1 MKGTQKIMSV
11 RSLQNRIVNI
21 DRNAT
26 RLLARY
32 SLTILRITVGIVF
45 VWFGAL
51 KFFPG
56 MSPAEHL
63 IRESITFLPMNL
75 FLPFL
80 ALMECTIGVCYIL
93 GGKFLRV
100 AVILMLGQMAGAM
113 SPMVLRPDLIWAKFP
128 FIWTLEGQYV
138 FKDIVLI
145 AVALTIGATV
155 RGGGIIASPMMFKES
170 LKRGTQEFK
179 ALITGK

>member
-1 MKGTQKIMSV
+1 MSV
-11 RSLQNRIVNI
+11 KSLQHRAENI
-21 DRNAT
+21 DRSVT
-26 RLLARY
+26 RLLARH
-32 SLTILRITVGIVF
+32 SLTILRITIGIVF

-63 IRESITFLPMNL
+63 IRESITFLSMDW

-80 ALMECTIGVCYIL
+80 AALECTIGLCYIL
-93 GGKFLRV
+93 GGKFTRI
-100 AVILMLGQMAGAM
+100 AVVLMLGQMAGAM
-113 SPMVLRPDLIWAKFP
+113 SPMVLRPDLIWVKFP
-128 FIWTLEGQYV
+128 FVWTLEGQYV

-145 AVALTIGATV
+145 AVALTIGATA
-155 RGGGIIASPMMFKES
+155 RGGGLVSSPLMFKES

-179 ALITGK
+179 ALIIGK

>member
-1 MKGTQKIMSV
+1 MSV
-11 RSLQNRIVNI
+11 KSIQTQVENLDRS
-21 DRNAT
+21 AT

-32 SLTILRITVGIVF
+32 SLTVLRITIGIVF

-63 IRESITFLPMNL
+63 IRESITFLSMDW

-80 ALMECTIGVCYIL
+80 AALEVTIGVCYIL

-128 FIWTLEGQYV
+128 FVWTLEGQYV

-155 RGGGIIASPMMFKES
+155 RGGGLISSPLMLKES

-179 ALITGK
+179 ALIIGK

>member
-1 MKGTQKIMSV
+1 MNAA
-11 RSLQNRIVNI
+11 SLQNRIETV
-21 DRNAT
+21 DRSIT
-26 RLLARY
+26 RLLAKH
-32 SLTILRITVGIVF
+32 SLTLLRISVGIVF

-56 MSPAEHL
+56 MSPAEPL
-63 IRESITFLPMNL
+63 IRQSITFLPMDL

-80 ALMECTIGVCYIL
+80 AGLEVFIGICYIVGGRMQRL
-93 GGKFLRV
+93 G
-100 AVILMLGQMAGAM
+100 VILMLGQMAGAM
-113 SPMVLRPDLIWAKFP
+113 SPLVLRPDLIWSQFP
-128 FIWTLEGQYV
+128 FVWTLEGQYV

-145 AVALTIGATV
+145 SVALVLGATV
-155 RGGGIIASPMMFKES
+155 RGGGLIASPIMLKES

>member
-1 MKGTQKIMSV
+1 M
-11 RSLQNRIVNI
+11 
-21 DRNAT
+21 
-26 RLLARY
+26 
-32 SLTILRITVGIVF
+32 
-45 VWFGAL
+45 
-51 KFFPG
+51 
-56 MSPAEHL
+56 
-63 IRESITFLPMNL
+63 
-75 FLPFL
+75 
-80 ALMECTIGVCYIL
+80 
-93 GGKFLRV
+93 
-100 AVILMLGQMAGAM
+100 
-113 SPMVLRPDLIWAKFP
+113 KFP

>member
-1 MKGTQKIMSV
+1 MSTQP
-11 RSLQNRIVNI
+11 LQARIENI
-21 DRNAT
+21 DRSLT

-63 IRESITFLPMNL
+63 NRESITFLSMDW

-80 ALMECTIGVCYIL
+80 AALEVTIGICYIL

-100 AVILMLGQMAGAM
+100 GVILMLGQMAGAM
-113 SPMVLRPDLIWAKFP
+113 SPLVLRPDLIWAKFP
-128 FIWTLEGQYV
+128 FVWTLEGQYV
-138 FKDIVLI
+138 FKDIVLVS
-145 AVALTIGATV
+145 VALVIGATV
-155 RGGGIIASPMMFKES
+155 RGGGLIASPMMFKES
-170 LKRGTQEFK
+170 LKRHTQEFK
-179 ALITGK
+179 ALIVGK

>member
-1 MKGTQKIMSV
+1 MSV
-11 RSLQNRIVNI
+11 HSLQTRIENI
-21 DRNAT
+21 DRSTT

-63 IRESITFLPMNL
+63 IRESITFLSMDW

-80 ALMECTIGVCYIL
+80 AALEVTIGVCYIL

-113 SPMVLRPDLIWAKFP
+113 SPMVLRPDLIWVKFP
-128 FIWTLEGQYV
+128 FVWTLEGQYV
-138 FKDIVLI
+138 FKDIVLVS
-145 AVALTIGATV
+145 VALVIGATV

-170 LKRGTQEFK
+170 VKRGTQEFK
-179 ALITGK
+179 ALIAGK

>member
-1 MKGTQKIMSV
+1 MSTQP
-11 RSLQNRIVNI
+11 LQARIENI
-21 DRNAT
+21 DRSLT

-63 IRESITFLPMNL
+63 IRESITFLSMDW

-80 ALMECTIGVCYIL
+80 AALEVTIGFCYIL

-100 AVILMLGQMAGAM
+100 GVILMLGQMAGAM
-113 SPMVLRPDLIWAKFP
+113 SPLVLRPDLIWAKFP
-128 FIWTLEGQYV
+128 FVWTLEGQYV
-138 FKDIVLI
+138 FKDIVLVS
-145 AVALTIGATV
+145 VALVIGATV
-155 RGGGIIASPMMFKES
+155 RGGGLIASPMMFKES

-179 ALITGK
+179 ALIVGK

>member
-1 MKGTQKIMSV
+1 MSA
-11 RSLQNRIVNI
+11 RPLQARIENI
-21 DRNAT
+21 DRSLT

-32 SLTILRITVGIVF
+32 SLTLLRITIGIVF

-63 IRESITFLPMNL
+63 IRESITFLSMDW

-80 ALMECTIGVCYIL
+80 AALEVTIGVCYIL

-113 SPMVLRPDLIWAKFP
+113 SPMVLRPDLIWVKFP
-128 FIWTLEGQYV
+128 FVWTLEGQYV

-145 AVALTIGATV
+145 SVALVIGATV
-155 RGGGIIASPMMFKES
+155 RGGGLIASPLMFKETV
-170 LKRGTQEFK
+170 KRGTQEFK

>member
-80 ALMECTIGVCYIL
+80 AALECTIGVCYIL

-113 SPMVLRPDLIWAKFP
+113 SPIVLRPDLIWVKFP
-128 FIWTLEGQYV
+128 FIWSLEGQYV

-155 RGGGIIASPMMFKES
+155 RGGGIVASPMMFKES

>member
-1 MKGTQKIMSV
+1 MSV
-11 RSLQNRIVNI
+11 KSIQNQVENLDRS
-21 DRNAT
+21 AT

-32 SLTILRITVGIVF
+32 SLTVLRITIGIVF

-63 IRESITFLPMNL
+63 IRESITFLSMDW

-80 ALMECTIGVCYIL
+80 AVLEVTIGVCYIL

-128 FIWTLEGQYV
+128 FVWTLEGQYV

-155 RGGGIIASPMMFKES
+155 RGGGLISSPLMLKES
-170 LKRGTQEFK
+170 LKRGTQEFR
-179 ALITGK
+179 ALIIGK

>member
-1 MKGTQKIMSV
+1 MSV
-11 RSLQNRIVNI
+11 RSLQTRIENI
-21 DRNAT
+21 DRSTT
-26 RLLARY
+26 RVLARY

-63 IRESITFLPMNL
+63 IRESITFLSMDW

-80 ALMECTIGVCYIL
+80 AALEVTIGVCYIL

-113 SPMVLRPDLIWAKFP
+113 SPMVLRPDLIWVKFP
-128 FIWTLEGQYV
+128 FVWTLEGQYV
-138 FKDIVLI
+138 FKDIVLVS
-145 AVALTIGATV
+145 VALVIGATV

-170 LKRGTQEFK
+170 VKRGTQEFK
-179 ALITGK
+179 ALIAGK

>member
-1 MKGTQKIMSV
+1 MSV
-11 RSLQNRIVNI
+11 KSLQNQVENL
-21 DRNAT
+21 DRSAT
-26 RLLARY
+26 RLLACY
-32 SLTILRITVGIVF
+32 SLTILRITVGVVF

-63 IRESITFLPMNL
+63 IRESITFLSMDW

-80 ALMECTIGVCYIL
+80 AALEVTIGVCYIL

-113 SPMVLRPDLIWAKFP
+113 SPMVLRPDLIWVKFP

-155 RGGGIIASPMMFKES
+155 RGGGLISSPLMLKES

-179 ALITGK
+179 ALIIGK

>member
-1 MKGTQKIMSV
+1 MSV
-11 RSLQNRIVNI
+11 KSIQNQVETI
-21 DRNAT
+21 DRNVT
-26 RLLARY
+26 RLLARH
-32 SLTILRITVGIVF
+32 SLTVLRITIGVVF

-63 IRESITFLPMNL
+63 IRESITFLSMDW

-93 GGKFLRV
+93 GGKFTRV

-113 SPMVLRPDLIWAKFP
+113 SPMVLRPDLIWVKFP

-155 RGGGIIASPMMFKES
+155 RGGGLIASPLMFKES

>member
-1 MKGTQKIMSV
+1 VSTQP
-11 RSLQNRIVNI
+11 LQARIENI
-21 DRNAT
+21 DRSLT

-63 IRESITFLPMNL
+63 IRESITFLSMDW

-80 ALMECTIGVCYIL
+80 AALEVTIGFCYIL

-100 AVILMLGQMAGAM
+100 GVILMLGQMAGAM
-113 SPMVLRPDLIWAKFP
+113 SPLVLRPDLIWAKFP
-128 FIWTLEGQYV
+128 FVWTLEGQYV
-138 FKDIVLI
+138 FKDIVLVS
-145 AVALTIGATV
+145 VALVIGATV
-155 RGGGIIASPMMFKES
+155 RGGGLIASPMMFKES

-179 ALITGK
+179 ALIVGK

>member
-1 MKGTQKIMSV
+1 VSAK
-11 RSLQNRIVNI
+11 SLQTRVENI
-21 DRNAT
+21 DRSLT

-32 SLTILRITVGIVF
+32 SLTILRITVGVVF

-56 MSPAEHL
+56 LSPAEHL
-63 IRESITFLPMNL
+63 IRESITFLSMDW

-80 ALMECTIGVCYIL
+80 AALEVTIGVCYIL
-93 GGKFLRV
+93 GGKFLRI

-113 SPMVLRPDLIWAKFP
+113 SPMVLRPDLIWVKFP

-155 RGGGIIASPMMFKES
+155 RGGGLISSPMMFKES

-179 ALITGK
+179 ALIIGK

>member
-1 MKGTQKIMSV
+1 MSV
-11 RSLQNRIVNI
+11 KSIQNQVENLDRS
-21 DRNAT
+21 AT

-32 SLTILRITVGIVF
+32 SLTVLRITIGIVF

-63 IRESITFLPMNL
+63 IRESITFLSMDW

-80 ALMECTIGVCYIL
+80 AVLEVTIGVCYIL

-128 FIWTLEGQYV
+128 FVWTLEGQYV

-155 RGGGIIASPMMFKES
+155 RGGGLISSPLMLKES

-179 ALITGK
+179 ALIIGK

>member
-1 MKGTQKIMSV
+1 MSV
-11 RSLQNRIVNI
+11 RSLQNRIENM
-21 DRNAT
+21 DRSAT

-80 ALMECTIGVCYIL
+80 AALECTIGVCYIL
-93 GGKFLRV
+93 GGKFLRI

-113 SPMVLRPDLIWAKFP
+113 SPLVLRPDLIWVKFP
-128 FIWTLEGQYV
+128 FIWSLEGQYV
-138 FKDIVLI
+138 FKDIVLVS
-145 AVALTIGATV
+145 VALVIGATV
-155 RGGGIIASPMMFKES
+155 RGGGIVASPMMFKES

>member
-1 MKGTQKIMSV
+1 MSV
-11 RSLQNRIVNI
+11 KSLQNQVENI
-21 DRNAT
+21 DRTAT

-32 SLTILRITVGIVF
+32 SLTILRITVGVVF

-51 KFFPG
+51 KFLPG

-63 IRESITFLPMNL
+63 IRESITFLSMDW

-80 ALMECTIGVCYIL
+80 AAMEVTIGVCYIL

-113 SPMVLRPDLIWAKFP
+113 SPMILRPDLIWAKFP